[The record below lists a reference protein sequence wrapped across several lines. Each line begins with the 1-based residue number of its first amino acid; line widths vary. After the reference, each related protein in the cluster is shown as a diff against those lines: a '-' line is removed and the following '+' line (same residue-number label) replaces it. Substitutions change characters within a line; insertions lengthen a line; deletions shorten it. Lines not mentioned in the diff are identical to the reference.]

1 MGVSVDSG
9 VGVSVGEGVG
19 EGLCFFLA
27 EGVADS
33 SGVGVSEGFLRRL
46 ELTDGLGDDFGL
58 AFTDGVG
65 DVDAFFVDVFLRCFR
80 GVGVGVGWRIFLI
93 LSPSDSSLASVGRA
107 KMQTVAI
114 VQSNRAAIGPVC
126 ILHCGQRTLQR
137 LVSQDRHHGA
147 ALPLSC

>member
-1 MGVSVDSG
+1 VGVSVDSG

-33 SGVGVSEGFLRRL
+33 SGVGVGEDFLRRL
-46 ELTDGLGDDFGL
+46 ELTDGLGDDV

-65 DVDAFFVDVFLRCFR
+65 EADSLCVDVFLRCFR

-93 LSPSDSSLASVGRA
+93 LSPSDSSLASAVRA
-107 KMQTVAI
+107 KMQTAAI
-114 VQSNRAAIGPVC
+114 GQSNRAAVACAVPSAPVW
-126 ILHCGQRTLQR
+126 ILR
-137 LVSQDRHHGA
+137 
-147 ALPLSC
+147 